1 MNSLRPTVVIVDD
14 DASVR
19 KAMTRLLQSLEL
31 QVLAFASAQEYLE
44 QYDSNQ
50 PGCVVLDLAMPGLN
64 GLELQ
69 DTLAASGNAPPII
82 FLTGQAT
89 VPDSVLALKHG
100 AIDFLTKPVDE
111 AVLLDAVRNA
121 IETDRIARAQRAER
135 AQIEQRLATLTTR
148 EVQVL
153 RYLVAGSLNKQ
164 IASELGTV
172 EKTIKVHRAR
182 VMEKLQVHS
191 VAELVLLATQAG
203 VTAVRCS
210 KLSA

>member
-1 MNSLRPTVVIVDD
+1 MNRQKPIVVIVDD

-19 KAMTRLLQSLEL
+19 KAITRLLQSVEL
-31 QVLAFASAQEYLE
+31 QVLAYASAQEYLE
-44 QYDSNQ
+44 QYDPNQ
-50 PGCVVLDLAMPGLN
+50 PGCLVLDLAMPGLS

-69 DTLAASGNAPPII
+69 DAITARGSAPPII

-111 AVLLDAVRNA
+111 SVLLDAVRNA
-121 IETDRIARAQRAER
+121 IEMDRIARGRRAER
-135 AQIEQRLATLTTR
+135 AQIEQRLAKLTTR
-148 EVQVL
+148 EIQVL
-153 RYLVAGSLNKQ
+153 RYLVAGNLNKQ
-164 IASELGTV
+164 IANELGTV

-203 VTAVRCS
+203 ITAIRS
-210 KLSA
+210 TKISA